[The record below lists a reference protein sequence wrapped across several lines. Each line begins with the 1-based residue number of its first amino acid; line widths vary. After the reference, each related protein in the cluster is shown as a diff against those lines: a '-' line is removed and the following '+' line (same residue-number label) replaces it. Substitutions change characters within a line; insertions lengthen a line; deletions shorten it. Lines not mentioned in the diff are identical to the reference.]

1 MITRVI
7 DGVLHMRCLT
17 LKQPYAYFM
26 CDLPPEC
33 RKDVENRVRTVTSEM
48 GPLLIHT
55 SATKDSPA
63 DRLYF
68 DTACEQA
75 ERRGVPR
82 ELLPRYEDLERGV
95 LYGCL
100 RLTGILPKAS
110 LMDGV
115 HRWKFPGQVGYMCSG
130 AMRLPAR
137 PLRGQ
142 QTIFYVPLAEHEE
155 ALLREAGFIFA

>member
-1 MITRVI
+1 
-7 DGVLHMRCLT
+7 MRCLT

-26 CDLPPEC
+26 CDLPPEY
-33 RKDVENRVRTVTSEM
+33 RKDVENRVRTITSEM

-82 ELLPRYEDLERGV
+82 ELLPRYEDLDRGV

-100 RLTGILPKAS
+100 RFTGILPKAS
-110 LMDGV
+110 LMDPM
-115 HRWKFPGQVGYMCSG
+115 HRWKFPGQVGYTC
-130 AMRLPAR
+130 ADALRLPPR

-142 QTIFYVPLAEHEE
+142 QTFFYVALTVEEE
-155 ALLREAGFIFA
+155 ALLRQAGHVFA